1 MLNNVYE
8 NKVLITLTN
17 ASWVSSSRICA
28 ISISSYELVD
38 SETLSP
44 KGL

>member
-8 NKVLITLTN
+8 NIVLITLTN

-28 ISISSYELVD
+28 ISISLYELED

-44 KGL
+44 MSL